1 MQTVGAGVLSDEEVL
16 VVIGTGGN
24 VTTTLAKCPRL
35 PTPNTQ
41 IFCHVIPHRWVS
53 LGVTLNAGN
62 ALRWYRGLSLAGKED
77 AADERGTE
85 SYAALAGRAA
95 TAAPGAGGLLFLPY
109 LQGERCPN
117 SDPNARGCLIGLSL
131 RTRESDVVRSVLE
144 GVAMSLF
151 DVFQVLNGPRGPRT
165 RIVASGGGALSQ
177 VWRQIL
183 ADTFGHEVVT
193 RQHAEDASALGAGIV
208 AGVATGTWKT
218 VEEAV
223 ARIADTSSLQPNPAT
238 ASLYRERFEIY
249 RGLYPALTQSFEAI
263 ARASG

>member
-1 MQTVGAGVLSDEEVL
+1 
-16 VVIGTGGN
+16 
-24 VTTTLAKCPRL
+24 
-35 PTPNTQ
+35 
-41 IFCHVIPHRWVS
+41 
-53 LGVTLNAGN
+53 
-62 ALRWYRGLSLAGKED
+62 
-77 AADERGTE
+77 
-85 SYAALAGRAA
+85 
-95 TAAPGAGGLLFLPY
+95 
-109 LQGERCPN
+109 
-117 SDPNARGCLIGLSL
+117 
-131 RTRESDVVRSVLE
+131 
-144 GVAMSLF
+144 MSLF